1 MSVSQSPESSPASRT
16 EKLLAIEFA
25 LSYPQF
31 ELKISEQLPGRGVT
45 AVYGASGSGKTTLL
59 RCIAGLHHAQN
70 GCCTIGEKVWQDAST
85 FVPVHK
91 RALGYVFQQA
101 NLFDHMSVEQNL
113 RFGFNRIHPEQR
125 NVAYNDAT
133 ALLGLEGLLERRPA
147 ELSGGQQQRV
157 AIARALLTS
166 PELLLMDE
174 PLTNLDAESK
184 QAIIPYLEHL
194 HDALD
199 IPVIYVSHS
208 LDEILRIADHMLY
221 IENGKVLANGAIND
235 VLRRSDLP
243 LAYLDETAIVL
254 QGKIKAHFEQDH
266 LSEVTTPV
274 GQFYINKVNAMVGET
289 VRIRVAA
296 RDVSI
301 ALSPATDSS
310 IQHIFP
316 ARIADISQSP
326 NPAKQLVSL
335 AINEETLLASITA
348 RSVDKLK
355 LHTDQEVYAQV
366 KSVAL
371 MSAAT

>member
-1 MSVSQSPESSPASRT
+1 MS
-16 EKLLAIEFA
+16 EKKSLAVEFSLA
-25 LSYPQF
+25 YAQF
-31 ELKISEQLPGRGVT
+31 ELNISEQLPGRGVT
-45 AVYGASGSGKTTLL
+45 AVYGPSGSGKTTLL
-59 RCIAGLHHAQN
+59 RCMAGLHHAQE
-70 GCCTIGEKVWQDAST
+70 GHCKIGEQVWQDATT
-85 FVPVHK
+85 FVPVHQ

-101 NLFDHMSVEQNL
+101 NLFEHLSVEQNL

-125 NVAYNDAT
+125 NVAYSDAI
-133 ALLGLEGLLERRPA
+133 ALLGLDDLLERRPA

-174 PLTNLDAESK
+174 PLANLDSDSK

-221 IENGKVLANGAIND
+221 IDNGKVLANGAINE
-235 VLRRSDLP
+235 VLRRNDLP
-243 LAYLDETAIVL
+243 LAHLDEAAVVL
-254 QGKIKAHFEQDH
+254 QGKIKAHLERDH

-274 GQFYINKVNAMVGET
+274 GQFYINKASAALDEP

-301 ALSPATDSS
+301 TLSAAIDSS

-316 ARIADISQSP
+316 AHIVDITPSP
-326 NPAKQLVSL
+326 NPARRLVSL
-335 AINEETLLASITA
+335 FINEETLLASITA
-348 RSVDKLK
+348 RSADKLK
-355 LHTDQEVYAQV
+355 LHIGQEVYAQV

-371 MSAAT
+371 MSGAT